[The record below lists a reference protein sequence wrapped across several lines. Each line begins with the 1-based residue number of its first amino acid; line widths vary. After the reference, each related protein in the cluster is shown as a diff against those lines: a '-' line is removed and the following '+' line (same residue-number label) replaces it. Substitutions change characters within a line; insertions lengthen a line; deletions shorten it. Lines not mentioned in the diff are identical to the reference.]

1 MEKKSSVYILLT
13 AEFIVFT
20 ILALALDK
28 MAWANSAPLFIL
40 LILLL
45 FTSVILTAHLLLTK
59 SCQEKEKITEQLHAA
74 RKKNVELE
82 EQYEQSTQSR
92 VFDLQV
98 ANAALNREIAER
110 IQAEEE
116 IRELQKQQT
125 LILDSAGEGILGLDK
140 RGRVTFMNQAA
151 SHMLGWQP
159 EELLG
164 HTHHSRIH
172 HTTRDGSPNPE
183 EECPIY
189 QAYKDGK
196 VHHKTGDIFWRKDG
210 SQFLV
215 EYVSTPIEDRGML
228 SGAVVVF
235 RDIDHK

>member
-1 MEKKSSVYILLT
+1 MKINRSIYILLT
-13 AEFIVFT
+13 TEFLVFT
-20 ILALALDK
+20 VLALALNK
-28 MAWANSAPLFIL
+28 MNWASSGPLFTL

-45 FTSVILTAHLLLTK
+45 FTCVILTVHLLFTRF
-59 SCQEKEKITEQLHAA
+59 CQDKERIEGQLQAA
-74 RKKNVELE
+74 RKKNAELE
-82 EQYEQSTQSR
+82 EQFEQSAQSR

-125 LILDSAGEGILGLDK
+125 LILDSAGEGILGLDR

-151 SHMLGWQP
+151 SHLLGWAP

-172 HTTRDGSPNPE
+172 HTSQDGSPHPE
-183 EECPIY
+183 EDCPIY

-196 VHHKTGDIFWRKDG
+196 VHHKTGDIFWRRDG
-210 SQFLV
+210 SHFPV

-235 RDIDHK
+235 RDMDQN